1 MNKHLCKI
9 LAFMLVFVM
18 LFAIGCGKDNNKD
31 SGSSTPPI
39 SGPDTQEPTERED
52 WTDLKVREATGA
64 NGVVASA
71 SAYASKAGL
80 TVLENGGNAFDAAV
94 ATSFALGV
102 VEPNAS
108 GIGGGGVMTAYNA
121 KTGKYVFYN
130 FREFLPAA
138 GTPEKYEQLGGAD
151 ALDNGI
157 TAAGVPTQVAGL
169 VKIVEDLGSGNV
181 TLADI
186 LAPAIDYAE
195 NGFTIEPTLASA
207 IGDAANKIVK
217 DPQAKQIFSDGF
229 EMYGAGHTLVQT
241 NYANVLKEIAE
252 KGADGFYKGW
262 VAEAIVKAYLDN
274 GGIVTQADLDYAAAN
289 YPKIGEPLHGTYNGY
304 DVYTAT
310 LPSSGG
316 IILIE
321 TLNMLEHY
329 CRQNNTTLAEFKAAD
344 PAAYAHV
351 LATAMQLAYADKR
364 HYMADNSKSPV
375 TGQPFVN
382 VPIQGLMNKVYAA
395 QRFDALYSP
404 TRPVF
409 LTSSYDWGGANRS
422 SRPGNYAA
430 DQSPWDFQDPGACE
444 EDGSDEGG
452 EHYSTTSFSVTD
464 KEGNIVTFT
473 QTINHFWGAFVMP
486 EGCGFYLNNQLSSFS
501 LTSTSVHYVQP
512 YKQPVSHIMPTII
525 MKDGDPFA
533 TLGSPGSMRLVAA
546 VIQTTL
552 NLLDFGMGMQEAIAA
567 PRIYSYCVSSDSKY
581 NGTGEIDL
589 GKKIIE
595 VEYGGD
601 CMSAEVV
608 AALEA
613 IGYAVNKY
621 NGRNLYFG
629 GVQGIKFNYDE
640 YGRLVSMT
648 GGADPRRDGKALAW

>member
-31 SGSSTPPI
+31 SGSGSSTPPI

-52 WTDLKVREATGA
+52 WTDLSVREATGA

-138 GTPEKYEQLGGAD
+138 GTPEKYRELGGD
-151 ALDNGI
+151 IALDEGV

-262 VAEAIVKAYLDN
+262 VAEAIVKAYADH

-364 HYMADNSKSPV
+364 HYMADNSISPV
-375 TGQPFVN
+375 TNEPFVN

-404 TRPVF
+404 TKPVF

-422 SRPGNYAA
+422 SKGYAA

-501 LTSTSVHYVQP
+501 LTETSVHYVQP

-567 PRIYSYCVSSDSKY
+567 PRIYSYCVSTADKFY
-581 NGTGEIDL
+581 KD
-589 GKKIIE
+589 GKKLLE
-595 VEYGGD
+595 VEYGEG
-601 CMSAEVV
+601 CMSAETV

-613 IGYAVNKY
+613 IGYGVNKY
-621 NGRNLYFG
+621 SGRNLYFG

>member
-1 MNKHLCKI
+1 MKKLLNRFLMVL
-9 LAFMLVFVM
+9 LAFVMVFTV
-18 LFAIGCGKDNNKD
+18 ACGGGNET
-31 SGSSTPPI
+31 SEPGESTGPTTPPT
-39 SGPDTQEPTERED
+39 DQTD
-52 WTDLKVREATGA
+52 WTDLSVREATGA

-80 TVLENGGNAFDAAV
+80 EVLQQGGNAFDAAV

-138 GTPEKYEQLGGAD
+138 GTPEKYTQLGGAD
-151 ALDNGI
+151 ALDNGV

-169 VKIVEDLGSGNV
+169 VKIVEDLGSGKV
-181 TLADI
+181 TLSDV
-186 LAPAIDYAE
+186 LAPAINYAE

-207 IGDAANKIVK
+207 ISDASAKIVK
-217 DPQAKQIFSDGF
+217 DSQAKEIFSDGF
-229 EMYGAGHTLVQT
+229 EMYSAGHTLVQT
-241 NYANVLKEIAE
+241 NYANVLKEIAA

-262 VAEAIVKAYLDN
+262 VAEAIVKAYADH
-274 GGIVTQADLDYAAAN
+274 GGIVTQDDLDYAAAN

-321 TLNMLEHY
+321 TLNMLENF
-329 CRQNNTTLAEFKAAD
+329 CKQNNTTLAEFKAED

-351 LATAMQLAYADKR
+351 LATAMQLSYADKR
-364 HYMADNSKSPV
+364 HYMADNSISPI
-375 TGQPFVN
+375 TNEPFVE
-382 VPIQGLMNKVYAA
+382 VPIQGLMSKVYAA
-395 QRFDALYSP
+395 QRFNALYSP
-404 TRPVF
+404 DRPVF
-409 LTSSYDWGGANRS
+409 LTSSYDWGGADRS
-422 SRPGNYAA
+422 SKGYPA
-430 DQSPWDFQDPGACE
+430 DQSPWEYQTASDYAL
-444 EDGSDEGG
+444 DGSDEGG

-486 EGCGFYLNNQLSSFS
+486 ENCGFYLNNQLSSFS
-501 LTSTSVHYVQP
+501 LTPTSVHYVQP

-525 MKDGDPFA
+525 MKDGLPFA

-552 NLLDFGMGMQEAIAA
+552 NILDFDMDMQSAISA
-567 PRIYSYCVSSDSKY
+567 PRIYSYCVSTADKFYSD
-581 NGTGEIDL
+581 
-589 GKKIIE
+589 KKKLLE
-595 VEYGGD
+595 VEYGDG
-601 CMSAEVV
+601 CMSEEVV
-608 AALEA
+608 KALEA
-613 IGYAVNKY
+613 IGYGVNKY
-621 NGRNLYFG
+621 KGKNLYFG

-640 YGRLVSMT
+640 RGKLINMT
-648 GGADPRRDGKALAW
+648 GGADPRRDGKALAY

>member
-18 LFAIGCGKDNNKD
+18 LFAIGCGDPKPDSGN
-31 SGSSTPPI
+31 SGSSTPPV
-39 SGPDTQEPTERED
+39 SGPDTPAPGTDNED
-52 WTDLKVREATGA
+52 WTDLSVREATGSK
-64 NGVVASA
+64 GVVASA

-80 TVLENGGNAFDAAV
+80 TVLEAGGNAFDAAV

-108 GIGGGGVMTAYNA
+108 GIGGGGVMTAYDA

-130 FREFLPAA
+130 FREFMPAA
-138 GTPEKYEQLGGAD
+138 GTAAKYTALGGDD
-151 ALDNGI
+151 ALDHGI
-157 TAAGVPTQVAGL
+157 TAAGTPTQVAGL
-169 VKIVEDLGSGNV
+169 VRIVEDLGSGNL
-181 TLADI
+181 TLAQI

-207 IGDAANKIVK
+207 IGDAADKIMT
-217 DPQAKQIFSDGF
+217 DPQAAQIYSDGF
-229 EMYGAGHTLVQT
+229 DMYSTGHKLVQT
-241 NYANVLKEIAE
+241 NYANVLKEIAA
-252 KGADGFYKGW
+252 KGVDGFYKGW
-262 VAEAIVKAYLDN
+262 VAEAIVNAFADN
-274 GGIVTQADLDYAAAN
+274 GGLVTQADLDYAAAN
-289 YPKIGEPLHGTYNGY
+289 YPKISEPLYGSYNGY

-316 IILIE
+316 IILLE

-329 CRQNNTTLAEFKAAD
+329 CNQNNTTLAQLKAAD

-364 HYMADNSKSPV
+364 HYMADNSISPV
-375 TGQPFVN
+375 TGEAFVE
-382 VPIQGLMNKVYAA
+382 VPIQGLMSKAYAA

-409 LTSSYDWGGANRS
+409 LTSSYDWGGAQNRNS
-422 SRPGNYAA
+422 AYNA
-430 DQSPWDFQDPGACE
+430 DLSPWEFQAPSDYAL
-444 EDGSDEGG
+444 DGSDEGG

-464 KEGNIVTFT
+464 SEGNIVTFT

-486 EGCGFYLNNQLSSFS
+486 EDCGFYLNNQLSSFS

-525 MKDGDPFA
+525 MKDGLPYA

-552 NLLDFGMGMQEAIAA
+552 NLLDFDMDMQSAISA
-567 PRIYSYCVSSDSKY
+567 PRIYSYCVSTADKFY
-581 NGTGEIDL
+581 PQ
-589 GKKIIE
+589 GKKLLE
-595 VEYGGD
+595 VEYGEG
-601 CMSAEVV
+601 CMSAETVE
-608 AALEA
+608 ALQA
-613 IGYAVNKY
+613 IGYGVNKY
-621 NGRNLYFG
+621 DGKNLYFG
-629 GVQGIKFNYDE
+629 GVQGIKFNYDSR
-640 YGRLVSMT
+640 GKLISMT
-648 GGADPRRDGKALAW
+648 GGADPRRDGKALAY